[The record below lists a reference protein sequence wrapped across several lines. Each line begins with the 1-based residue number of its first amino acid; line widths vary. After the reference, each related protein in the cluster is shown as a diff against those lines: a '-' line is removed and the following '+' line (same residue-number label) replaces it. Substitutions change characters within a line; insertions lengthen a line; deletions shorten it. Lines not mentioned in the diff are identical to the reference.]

1 MPNPAAHMPNA
12 PPPALFPRGS
22 DDPRPI
28 PHKPLTTSNTT
39 ASHRPIAPIATS
51 PEADLHAGLLAS
63 RKVSLH
69 LAPHRVP
76 SVAENSQTIPI
87 QAKTP
92 TALDPKAHEIQRGL
106 FSNTNEFLRLHS

>member
-1 MPNPAAHMPNA
+1 LIAWGNA
-12 PPPALFPRGS
+12 LYA
-22 DDPRPI
+22 
-28 PHKPLTTSNTT
+28 TT

-87 QAKTP
+87 QVKTP
-92 TALDPKAHEIQRGL
+92 TALDP
-106 FSNTNEFLRLHS
+106 SNRENPLNPDANNNVFW

>member
-1 MPNPAAHMPNA
+1 MVFPSKKGYNKYFPLFLIAWGNA
-12 PPPALFPRGS
+12 LYA
-22 DDPRPI
+22 
-28 PHKPLTTSNTT
+28 TT